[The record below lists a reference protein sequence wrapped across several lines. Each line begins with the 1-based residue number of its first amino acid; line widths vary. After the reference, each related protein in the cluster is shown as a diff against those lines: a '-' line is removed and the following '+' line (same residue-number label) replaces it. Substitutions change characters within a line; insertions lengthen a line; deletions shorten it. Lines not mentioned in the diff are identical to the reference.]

1 MRAGLG
7 INFIVVV
14 LDGVLCAAGE
24 EPGLVA
30 DVLLEIVSSPAVPE
44 AVDSEAGRLA
54 EEVCADVSCEETVC
68 TGAVSAP
75 DFRTGD
81 SPMKSAAA
89 MANTVMA
96 TATPVF

>member
-1 MRAGLG
+1 MVFSALRVKSPASSRMY
-7 INFIVVV
+7 
-14 LDGVLCAAGE
+14 
-24 EPGLVA
+24 
-30 DVLLEIVSSPAVPE
+30 LLEIVSSPAVPE

-54 EEVCADVSCEETVC
+54 EEVWADVSCEETVC

-75 DFRTGD
+75 DFRIGD

>member
-30 DVLLEIVSSPAVPE
+30 DVFVGDR
-44 AVDSEAGRLA
+44 VDSEAGRLA
-54 EEVCADVSCEETVC
+54 EEVWADVSCEETVC